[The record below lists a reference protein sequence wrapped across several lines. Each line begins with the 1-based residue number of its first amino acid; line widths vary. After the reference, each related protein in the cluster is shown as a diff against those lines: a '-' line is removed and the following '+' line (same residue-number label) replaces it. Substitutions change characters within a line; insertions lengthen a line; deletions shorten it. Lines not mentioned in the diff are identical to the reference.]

1 MFLTMPLCA
10 GAKVGDF
17 NGKTLSTVS
26 GTVLEVDSL
35 DLPGA
40 QARSGLCWSSCSFEL
55 LEAAL
60 AQLLAF
66 VFARMTDVAC
76 TILRIAWLCRCARA
90 AIMAGRDL
98 P

>member
-1 MFLTMPLCA
+1 MSPCAIDSTSAYYVHGMLGCMFLTMPLSA

-40 QARSGLCWSSCSFEL
+40 QARSGLCWSPCSSEL
-55 LEAAL
+55 WEAAL
-60 AQLLAF
+60 ASVLHA
-66 VFARMTDVAC
+66 
-76 TILRIAWLCRCARA
+76 
-90 AIMAGRDL
+90 
-98 P
+98 